1 MKRQTLAASLL
12 AGATA
17 LGSMPAMA
25 QTELT
30 MYYPIAVGGALTQVV
45 DGLVAEFHE
54 AHPDIRVNAIY
65 AGNYDDTRVR
75 VLSAIASGDSAP
87 LSVLFSIDA
96 LDLIEQDM
104 IIPFD
109 DIVETDEDREWLESF
124 YPGLMANG
132 QIEGQTWGVPFQ
144 RSTIVAYY
152 NKDMFEAAG
161 LDPEAPPETW
171 DDLVE
176 MGRALRETGPYG
188 IMIPSTGYP
197 YWMFQAL
204 ATQNGMELM
213 NSDGTETYFDD
224 PAVIEALEYWVSLS
238 AEHDIMPSGTV
249 EWGTLRQAFLEGQT
263 AMMWHTTGNL
273 TAVRDQAGFDF
284 GVAMLPAN
292 VRPGSPT
299 GGGNFYLFEGASD
312 EEYSAALTL
321 IRFLTD
327 AERAA
332 EWSIATGY
340 VGISPEA
347 YETEALQNYA
357 ADFPAAL
364 VARDQ
369 LEYSVAEL
377 STYEGARVRDALNT
391 AIQSA
396 LTGAAEPAAALEQ
409 AQSIADRLLTPYR

>member
-1 MKRQTLAASLL
+1 MTRHTLAASLL

-17 LGSMPAMA
+17 VGALPATA

-45 DGLVAEFHE
+45 DGLIAEFHE

-75 VLSAIASGDSAP
+75 VLSAIASGESAP

-96 LDLIEQDM
+96 LDLIEQEM

-109 DIVETDEDREWLESF
+109 DVVETDEEREWLDSF

-132 QIEGQTWGVPFQ
+132 RVEGQTWGVPFQ

-152 NKDMFEAAG
+152 NKDMFREAG
-161 LDPEAPPETW
+161 LDPDTPPTTW
-171 DDLVE
+171 DEMVE
-176 MGRALRETGPYG
+176 MARALRETGPYG

-197 YWMFQAL
+197 YWMFQAF

-224 PAVIEALEYWVSLS
+224 PAVIEALEFWVSLS
-238 AEHDIMPSGTV
+238 TEHDIMPSGTI

-273 TAVRDQAGFDF
+273 TAVRDQAAFDF

-292 VRPGSPT
+292 ERPGSPT

-312 EEYSAALTL
+312 DEYRAALEL

-327 AERAA
+327 PERAA
-332 EWSIATGY
+332 QWSIATGY
-340 VGISPEA
+340 VGISPA
-347 YETEALQNYA
+347 SYETEALREYA

-391 AIQSA
+391 AIQSS
-396 LTGAAEPAAALEQ
+396 LTGAAEPAEALRQ
-409 AQSIADRLLTPYR
+409 AQAAADRLLAPYR